1 MEFKIMITINRHKRD
16 SVKERTKEFGVNP
29 SIVTVYG
36 ILRLLDMM
44 DGKRLTAIDRKFVA
58 LAVGEY
64 RPYES
69 EADICNTSI
78 SFSGSTISRLDLTK
92 QLSDHGFRLVSLCKA
107 FYNVLLKCDISS
119 IPTRSTQD
127 GFVLSRIN
135 KENVLNL
142 KNRPL
147 NTPIYISEPIF
158 QKLKEIAEQ
167 NGISIYSI
175 IARSIDALISIEFE
189 NDVFINNSDIIRD
202 TILLYNRKITSISG
216 SSCYHFHTRNIDKG
230 VRILFLLEKYG
241 IPGMTELFHRIIRF
255 ILLSNSGEISLSR
268 IHVNDDSDYNETRM
282 IRNEFRKE
290 VLYAAAR

>member
-1 MEFKIMITINRHKRD
+1 MITINRHKRD

-29 SIVTVYG
+29 SIVIIYG
-36 ILRLLDMM
+36 ILRLLDML
-44 DGKRLTAIDRKFVA
+44 DGKQLTDIDRKFVA

-64 RPYES
+64 RPYEN
-69 EADICNTSI
+69 ETDICNTTI
-78 SFSGSTISRLDLTK
+78 SFSGSTISRPNLTK

-119 IPTRSTQD
+119 IPTRSAQD
-127 GFVLSRIN
+127 GFVLSCI
-135 KENVLNL
+135 KSEKVLNL

-167 NGISIYSI
+167 NETSIYRI
-175 IARSIDALISIEFE
+175 IARSIDTLISIEFE

-202 TILLYNRKITSISG
+202 NILLYNRKITSITG
-216 SSCYHFHTRNIDKG
+216 SSCYHFHMKKIDRG
-230 VRILFLLEKYG
+230 VRVLFLLEKYG

-255 ILLSNSGEISLSR
+255 ILLSHSGEISLSR
-268 IHVNDDSDYNETRM
+268 IHVNDNSDYNETRM
-282 IRNEFRKE
+282 TRNEFRKE
-290 VLYAAAR
+290 VLYATAR